1 MRISDWSSDVCSSDL
16 PQSQFYTKSVP
27 MPERDVAKAKALLK
41 EAGLDGFSFEMQFPN
56 NPDGTRVAQ
65 VIQAMAAEAGID
77 IKLRATEFATML
89 KEQTAGNY
97 QATQVGW
104 SGRVDPDGNIHTFMT
119 CKGGINDSKYCNADV
134 DAALNDARLTNDPA
148 KRKKLYAAAMED
160 RKRTRLNSSH

>member
-77 IKLRATEFATML
+77 IQLRATRTEARRVG
-89 KEQTAGNY
+89 KEC
-97 QATQVGW
+97 V
-104 SGRVDPDGNIHTFMT
+104 STFRPRWAP
-119 CKGGINDSKYCNADV
+119 N
-134 DAALNDARLTNDPA
+134 
-148 KRKKLYAAAMED
+148 
-160 RKRTRLNSSH
+160 H

>member
-89 KEQTAGNY
+89 KEQTAEI
-97 QATQVGW
+97 
-104 SGRVDPDGNIHTFMT
+104 GRAHV
-119 CKGGINDSKYCNADV
+119 
-134 DAALNDARLTNDPA
+134 
-148 KRKKLYAAAMED
+148 
-160 RKRTRLNSSH
+160 